1 MLVKNFVYLVYFQLT
16 IMFFSKQLSKA
27 ADKWK
32 RDKWEKQKVI
42 DKKINWK
49 KDHRDTEKEMKER
62 QRDGYFFF
70 LFTGQR
76 LEDTLS
82 TKIVPHSIDQ
92 MISL

>member
-62 QRDGYFFF
+62 QRDEYFFF
-70 LFTGQR
+70 FLQVKDWKIPCLRRLFHIQ
-76 LEDTLS
+76 
-82 TKIVPHSIDQ
+82 
-92 MISL
+92 